1 MRLTLLL
8 PEKGYGIRCKNESG
22 NRERREEDPSAS
34 SGKRRERERE
44 RSWAAAHLPGSRP
57 RAPPATFHGSDS
69 PACFRRRRSFI
80 HSFILDALY
89 ACIDENGIS
98 SFFLKFFFPASTII
112 IQVRA
117 CRFCPLFPAL
127 YCYRIGPSC

>member
-1 MRLTLLL
+1 MVFAAKLNPATEGR
-8 PEKGYGIRCKNESG
+8 EKIPPAAPKRAQ
-22 NRERREEDPSAS
+22 RQRAS
-34 SGKRRERERE
+34 DERERE
-44 RSWAAAHLPGSRP
+44 AGLLRTCPGPGP

-98 SFFLKFFFPASTII
+98 SFFWFASTII
-112 IQVRA
+112 IQETQTQE
-117 CRFCPLFPAL
+117 CM
-127 YCYRIGPSC
+127 